1 MSTPIRHSFDEQL
14 ADLQQEVVRMGG
26 LAAEAVRVAVRA
38 LTERDAALC
47 ERVME
52 LENEIDALNLE
63 IEAHALQLLA
73 LQQPMA
79 RDLRTIA
86 GVLRMITDLERIGD
100 YSVDVSR
107 QARELAGRPL
117 FKPLVDIPR
126 MAEIIQRMLHDSL
139 EAFVR
144 RDLDLAMEAVR
155 RDDQVDHL
163 YRSLHEELAECV
175 RRDPSQ
181 VERAMALLL
190 VGTYLERMADH
201 ITNIGERIWFIETG
215 SLKELHE

>member
-1 MSTPIRHSFDEQL
+1 VSTPIRHSFDEQL